1 MNSTNALGLPEQSE
15 MPAIVVVGSMMID
28 QITYCGRVP
37 DEGETLVADRYE
49 QGFGGKGANQAV
61 MAARL
66 GAAVSFIGCVGDD
79 DLGRATVANLEAHG
93 IDASAVA
100 TIAGCATGVA
110 PIWVDGRGAN
120 RILIAR
126 GANDA
131 VDADAVA
138 EGLGGRDGV
147 AVVLAQLETPQAA
160 SVEAFRLARQGG
172 AVTILNP
179 APAATLDGQLLD
191 VTDWLIPN
199 ESEYELLFGRPPD
212 PEDIAAESAGRPYAV
227 GGHPRRR
234 RSDRQ
239 PRRDDLGGRRALR
252 PGRRHHWRRR
262 RLRRRLRHGGSRRTR
277 SRRRRS
283 SRMRGRLAGGAWSRD
298 AAFVSLASRRGGRAQ
313 HHQQGGKM
321 NHQSKTIDRRRLLR
335 MSALGGAGLIVGPT
349 IASALGVTRV
359 AASGTTAPGELDEF
373 NVQLG
378 WIANVENAGEFV
390 AASKGF
396 YADEGI
402 NPTLTPG
409 GPGAILEPTVVSG
422 AALVGLSSADTIALA
437 NAEGAGLKI
446 VGVTLQQNPSAVMS
460 LASNPVPDAQSLEG
474 KRLGL
479 QQTADAIYE
488 AFFLKAGVDASQV
501 TIVPV
506 QFDPAPLVAGEVDA
520 FASFQTNQPIAL
532 AAQGIETVSWLLAD
546 YGYNLYADAFFVTED
561 TLADEEAR
569 DMVVRF
575 LRATRR
581 GWEDAIADPA
591 AAAQIVVDEYG
602 AELDLDLEGQ
612 TATLDAFVP
621 LIQTEEIAEQGL
633 FWMTDEGIAAN
644 VETMQSVDIEVD
656 ESLFTNE
663 LLEEI

>member
-1 MNSTNALGLPEQSE
+1 MAL
-15 MPAIVVVGSMMID
+15 V
-28 QITYCGRVP
+28 
-37 DEGETLVADRYE
+37 
-49 QGFGGKGANQAV
+49 
-61 MAARL
+61 
-66 GAAVSFIGCVGDD
+66 GCVGDD
-79 DLGRATVANLEAHG
+79 DLGRATVANLVANE
-93 IDASAVA
+93 IDASCV
-100 TIAGCATGVA
+100 TTVRGWATGVA

-131 VDADAVA
+131 VDPGTVA
-138 EGLGGRDGV
+138 TGFAGRDDV

-160 SVEAFRLARQGG
+160 SSEAFRMARQRG
-172 AVTILNP
+172 AVTVLNP
-179 APAATLDGQLLD
+179 APAAALDDGLLD

-199 ESEYELLFGRPPD
+199 ESEYELLFGSPPD
-212 PEDIAAESAGRPYAV
+212 VDDVAAEAADRPYGLV
-227 GGHPRRR
+227 DHPRRR
-234 RSDRQ
+234 RCHRQSRLADR
-239 PRRDDLGGRRALR
+239 PRQRPRPPTAVDTTGAGDAFVGAFATGLAVGLDPVDAAQLGCVAGSLSVRRAGTQR
-252 PGRRHHWRRR
+252 SFP
-262 RLRRRLRHGGSRRTR
+262 SR
-277 SRRRRS
+277 
-283 SRMRGRLAGGAWSRD
+283 
-298 AAFVSLASRRGGRAQ
+298 SRRGGRTARII
-313 HHQQGGKM
+313 
-321 NHQSKTIDRRRLLR
+321 NHGRNTMIDRTITIDRRRLLR
-335 MSALGGAGLIVGPT
+335 MSALGGAGLFVGPT

-359 AASGTTAPGELDEF
+359 AAAGTTEPAALTDL

-378 WIANVENAGEFV
+378 WLATVENAGEFV

-396 YADEGI
+396 YAEEGL

-422 AALVGLSSADTIALA
+422 AALIGLSSADTIALA

-446 VGVTLQQNPSAVMS
+446 VGSTLQQNPSAVMS
-460 LASNPVPDAQSLEG
+460 LASNPVPDAKSLEG

-479 QQTADAIYE
+479 QQTGDAIYQ

-520 FASFQTNQPIAL
+520 FASFLVNQPIAL
-532 AAQGIETVSWLLAD
+532 AAEGIETVTWLLAD

-561 TLADEEAR
+561 TLADAEAR
-569 DMVVRF
+569 DTVVRF

-591 AAAQIVVDEYG
+591 AAAQIVVDEP
-602 AELDLDLEGQ
+602 AAADLDLDVETQ
-612 TATLDAFVP
+612 TATLEAFVP
-621 LIQTEEIAEQGL
+621 LIQTDEIAEQGL

-656 ESLFTNE
+656 ETLFTNE
-663 LLEEI
+663 LLEEV

>member
-1 MNSTNALGLPEQSE
+1 
-15 MPAIVVVGSMMID
+15 
-28 QITYCGRVP
+28 
-37 DEGETLVADRYE
+37 
-49 QGFGGKGANQAV
+49 
-61 MAARL
+61 
-66 GAAVSFIGCVGDD
+66 
-79 DLGRATVANLEAHG
+79 
-93 IDASAVA
+93 
-100 TIAGCATGVA
+100 
-110 PIWVDGRGAN
+110 
-120 RILIAR
+120 
-126 GANDA
+126 
-131 VDADAVA
+131 
-138 EGLGGRDGV
+138 
-147 AVVLAQLETPQAA
+147 
-160 SVEAFRLARQGG
+160 
-172 AVTILNP
+172 
-179 APAATLDGQLLD
+179 
-191 VTDWLIPN
+191 
-199 ESEYELLFGRPPD
+199 
-212 PEDIAAESAGRPYAV
+212 
-227 GGHPRRR
+227 
-234 RSDRQ
+234 
-239 PRRDDLGGRRALR
+239 
-252 PGRRHHWRRR
+252 
-262 RLRRRLRHGGSRRTR
+262 
-277 SRRRRS
+277 
-283 SRMRGRLAGGAWSRD
+283 
-298 AAFVSLASRRGGRAQ
+298 
-313 HHQQGGKM
+313 M

-335 MSALGGAGLIVGPT
+335 ISALGGAGLIVGPT
-349 IASALGVTRV
+349 IASALGITRV
-359 AASGTTAPGELDEF
+359 AASGTTVPGELDEF

-396 YADEGI
+396 YTDDGI

-561 TLADEEAR
+561 TLADEAAR

-575 LRATRR
+575 LRATRL
-581 GWEDAIADPA
+581 GWEDALADPA

-612 TATLDAFVP
+612 TATLEAFVP
-621 LIQTEEIAEQGL
+621 LIQTDEIAEQGL